1 MSLISGAIAD
11 NDKYS
16 ELFLRITRAAGLL
29 IPFVAV
35 IYGIASATNIV
46 DRSPAYTLRG
56 FIIIGI
62 LFISLGVAQSIQK
75 PSAPLSLGIYIGLYH
90 LIGSVYLVI
99 GPGFTSPIAFCW
111 IVLTFITDIFYGRT
125 AAVLS
130 LAIVSLTALSIYFL
144 EPTKSF
150 KAIDYTVYLMII
162 IVSSVIIV
170 LLRRVQVVEH
180 KDLQRTQVQEKFQR
194 EQLTALVNSV
204 GMAIASTSRSGTIR
218 IYNAALLNL
227 LDTNESLAGKHLD
240 DVFHLIDEDG
250 KPVSMQSILAT
261 SDHLIERDDLSHKFP
276 DGETMNLSLSYAPIR
291 GRYTTR
297 AANKDGYIFIVRD
310 ITKTKSLEEERN
322 EFISVVSH
330 ELRTPVAIAEGTISN
345 LQFLLGHKQD
355 PAKLQSAL
363 NDAHEQVV
371 YLASMVNDL
380 STLSR
385 AERGVAD
392 APEPVNIK
400 ELLEEL
406 FNRYKERAESKG
418 LELKLE
424 LPAGIETIKSSRLY
438 LEEILHNFI
447 TNAIKYTESGNITIG
462 AQSINDSVEFYVK
475 DSGIGIS
482 KSDQKHIFDKFY
494 RSEDYRTRKTNGT
507 GLGLYVVRKLA
518 RNLGIEIVVESRL
531 NHGSVFRFTL
541 PKEAME

>member
-1 MSLISGAIAD
+1 
-11 NDKYS
+11 
-16 ELFLRITRAAGLL
+16 
-29 IPFVAV
+29 
-35 IYGIASATNIV
+35 
-46 DRSPAYTLRG
+46 
-56 FIIIGI
+56 
-62 LFISLGVAQSIQK
+62 
-75 PSAPLSLGIYIGLYH
+75 
-90 LIGSVYLVI
+90 
-99 GPGFTSPIAFCW
+99 
-111 IVLTFITDIFYGRT
+111 
-125 AAVLS
+125 
-130 LAIVSLTALSIYFL
+130 
-144 EPTKSF
+144 
-150 KAIDYTVYLMII
+150 
-162 IVSSVIIV
+162 
-170 LLRRVQVVEH
+170 
-180 KDLQRTQVQEKFQR
+180 
-194 EQLTALVNSV
+194 
-204 GMAIASTSRSGTIR
+204 
-218 IYNAALLNL
+218 
-227 LDTNESLAGKHLD
+227 
-240 DVFHLIDEDG
+240 
-250 KPVSMQSILAT
+250 LAT

-424 LPAGIETIKSSRLY
+424 LPAGIETIKSS
-438 LEEILHNFI
+438 
-447 TNAIKYTESGNITIG
+447 
-462 AQSINDSVEFYVK
+462 
-475 DSGIGIS
+475 
-482 KSDQKHIFDKFY
+482 QKHIFDKFY